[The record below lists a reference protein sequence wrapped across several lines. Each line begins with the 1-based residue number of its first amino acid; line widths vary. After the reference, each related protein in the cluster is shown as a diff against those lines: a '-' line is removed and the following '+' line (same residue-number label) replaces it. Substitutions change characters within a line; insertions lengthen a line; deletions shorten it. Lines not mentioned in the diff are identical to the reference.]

1 MTASPDDTV
10 VRALRAAAAQESARI
25 VATVVRITDDWELA
39 EDCLQDAFARALASW
54 PVDGV
59 PRSPGAW
66 LTTVAKNRAIDQL
79 RRASAERRAV
89 RGAGVELELE
99 QLTAG
104 QSEGDGEQ
112 VDEQAHEHD
121 RLALLFTC
129 CHPALP
135 ADARVAL
142 ALRTVVGMTIPEIAR
157 AFLVSESTMDKRLV
171 RARAR
176 IKNAGIP
183 FRVPP
188 VELWPERMPAVLAV
202 LYLLFG
208 EGYSSTEAERFVREP
223 IAREAIRLQRLLLST
238 DAGASATPDPE
249 IAGLL
254 ALMLFQH
261 ARRRARST
269 ESGELVVLE
278 EQDRGLWDVGELL
291 EGRAVLDRA
300 TRLLATSTDPPGP
313 YYLQAAIAARHSAAA
328 TYAATDFDRIVTL
341 YDLLAVTS
349 PSPVVDLN
357 RAVAIA
363 MARGPA
369 AGLELVERLSAAG
382 ELENYYLLHATRADL
397 LRRLGRADD
406 ALPYYERARDLAP
419 SAAER
424 RYLRDRMAQLGG
436 AAGER
441 PQERPQEP
449 GNP

>member
-10 VRALRAAAAQESARI
+10 GRALRAAAAEESARI
-25 VATVVRITDDWELA
+25 VSTVVRITDDWELA
-39 EDCLQDAFARALASW
+39 EDCLQDAFARALAIW

-89 RGAGVELELE
+89 RGAGVEHELE
-99 QLTAG
+99 QL
-104 QSEGDGEQ
+104 EGDGEQ
-112 VDEQAHEHD
+112 VDEHAQEHD

-208 EGYSSTEAERFVREP
+208 EGYSSTESERFVREP

-238 DAGASATPDPE
+238 DSGASAAPDPE

-261 ARRRARST
+261 ARRRARAT

-278 EQDRGLWDVGELL
+278 DQDRGLWDVDELL

-300 TRLLATSTDPPGP
+300 TRLLAASTDPPGQ
-313 YYLQAAIAARHSAAA
+313 YYLQAAIAARHSSAAS
-328 TYAATDFDRIVTL
+328 YAATDFDRIVTL
-341 YDLLAVTS
+341 YDLLAVTA

-382 ELENYYLLHATRADL
+382 ELQNYYLLHATRADL
-397 LRRLGRADD
+397 LRRLGRGDD
-406 ALPYYERARDLAP
+406 ALRHYERAHDLAP

-424 RYLRDRMAQLGG
+424 RYLRDRMAQLRDAVGERLR
-436 AAGER
+436 ER

>member
-1 MTASPDDTV
+1 VTASPDDTV
-10 VRALRAAAAQESARI
+10 VRALRAAAAEESARI
-25 VATVVRITDDWELA
+25 VSTVVRITDDWELA
-39 EDCLQDAFARALASW
+39 EDCLQDAFARALAVW

-89 RGAGVELELE
+89 HVATVEQELE
-99 QLTAG
+99 QLAE
-104 QSEGDGEQ
+104 QLEGDGEQ
-112 VDEQAHEHD
+112 VDEHAQEHD

-208 EGYSSTEAERFVREP
+208 EGYSSTESERLVREP

-238 DAGASATPDPE
+238 DSGASAAPDPE

-261 ARRRARST
+261 ARRRARAT

-278 EQDRGLWDVGELL
+278 EQDRGLWDVDELL

-300 TRLLATSTDPPGP
+300 TRLLAASTDPPGQ
-313 YYLQAAIAARHSAAA
+313 YYLQAAIAARHSSAAS
-328 TYAATDFDRIVTL
+328 YAATDFDRIVTL
-341 YDLLAVTS
+341 YDLLAVTA
-349 PSPVVDLN
+349 PSPVVELN

-397 LRRLGRADD
+397 LRRLGRGHD
-406 ALPYYERARDLAP
+406 ALPHYERAHDLAP

-436 AAGER
+436 AAGELH
-441 PQERPQEP
+441 QERPQDP

>member
-1 MTASPDDTV
+1 MTAFGDDEV
-10 VRALRAAAAQESARI
+10 VRALRAAAAEESARI
-25 VATVVRITDDWELA
+25 VAAVVRITDDWDLA
-39 EDCLQDAFARALASW
+39 EDCLQDAFARALVAW
-54 PVDGV
+54 AVDGV

-79 RRASAERRAV
+79 RRAGAQRRAV
-89 RGAGVELELE
+89 RSAVIERELEMLAAEGE
-99 QLTAG
+99 QG
-104 QSEGDGEQ
+104 EGAQ
-112 VDEQAHEHD
+112 VDEQSREHD

-142 ALRTVVGMTIPEIAR
+142 ALRTVVGMTVAEIAR

-171 RARAR
+171 RARAK

-188 VELWPERMPAVLAV
+188 VERWPERMPAVLAV

-208 EGYSSTEAERFVREP
+208 EGYSSTDSERLVREP
-223 IAREAIRLQRLLLST
+223 IAHEAIRLQRLLLSSHT
-238 DAGASATPDPE
+238 DTVAAPDPE

-261 ARRRARST
+261 ARRRARAT

-278 EQDRGLWDVGELL
+278 DQDRGLWDAGELREARL
-291 EGRAVLDRA
+291 ALDRA
-300 TRLLATSTDPPGP
+300 TGVLVASAGAPGP
-313 YYLQAAIAARHSAAA
+313 YYLQAAIASHHAAA
-328 TYAATDFDRIVTL
+328 ASYAATDFERIVSL
-341 YDLLAVTS
+341 YDLLAVTA
-349 PSPVVDLN
+349 PSPVVELN

-382 ELENYYLLHATRADL
+382 DLDAYYLLHATQADL
-397 LRRLGRADD
+397 LRRLGRPGE
-406 ALPYYERARDLAP
+406 ALPHYERAQDLAP
-419 SAAER
+419 SPAER
-424 RYLRDRMAQLGG
+424 RYLRGRMAQLRDAIRHGTT
-436 AAGER
+436 
-441 PQERPQEP
+441 PHHP
-449 GNP
+449 

>member
-1 MTASPDDTV
+1 MTSARDDEV
-10 VRALRAAAAQESARI
+10 ARALRAAAAEESARI
-25 VATVVRITDDWELA
+25 VSTVVRITDDWDLA

-54 PVDGV
+54 AVDGI
-59 PRSPGAW
+59 PNSPGAW
-66 LTTVAKNRAIDQL
+66 LTTVAKNRAIDHL

-89 RGAGVELELE
+89 RGAGIERELE
-99 QLTAG
+99 QLAAEG
-104 QSEGDGEQ
+104 QQ
-112 VDEQAHEHD
+112 VDEHEQAHD

-142 ALRTVVGMTIPEIAR
+142 ALRTVVGMTVPEIAR

-171 RARAR
+171 RARAK

-188 VELWPERMPAVLAV
+188 PELWPERMPAVLAV

-208 EGYSSTEAERFVREP
+208 EGYSSTESERFVREP
-223 IAREAIRLQRLLLST
+223 IAREAIRLQGLLMSANA
-238 DAGASATPDPE
+238 DASAAPDPE

-261 ARRRARST
+261 ARRRARAT

-278 EQDRGLWDVGELL
+278 EQDRALWDADDIA
-291 EGRAVLDRA
+291 EGIVALDRA
-300 TRLLATSTDPPGP
+300 TRLLVAADEQPGP
-313 YYLQAAIAARHSAAA
+313 YYLQAAIASRHAIAPS
-328 TYAATDFDRIVTL
+328 YADTDFERIVSL

-369 AGLELVERLSAAG
+369 AGLELVDQLSADG
-382 ELENYYLLHATRADL
+382 ELDGYYLLHATRADL
-397 LRRLGRADD
+397 LRRLGRQAD
-406 ALPYYERARDLAP
+406 ALPLYERAHDLAP
-419 SAAER
+419 SPAER
-424 RYLRDRMAQLGG
+424 RYLRSRMAQLRDEIGQSS
-436 AAGER
+436 ER
-441 PQERPQEP
+441 A
-449 GNP
+449 NP